1 MNIPGGNIPISFS
14 MHFSSLGIEEIVFGV
29 SQSRDPKYLDLVG
42 ISSYHTLSSISLIVF
57 KIAAS
62 GRVQAKY

>member
-1 MNIPGGNIPISFS
+1 MNIPGGSIPTSFS
-14 MHFSSLGIEEIVFGV
+14 MHFPSLGIEEIVFGV
-29 SQSRDPKYLDLVG
+29 SQSRDPKYPDFVR

-62 GRVQAKY
+62 GRVQVKY